1 MSSADDIYDARIK
14 ALAAKAEALG
24 PVDHADCRHE
34 ADNFLCG
41 DRVTVEVARDGD
53 TIKAVGGKV
62 RGCLLT
68 QAAAA
73 LVSQAAPGL
82 EAADLRDGIKQ
93 AEALMADGT
102 PARGAWEELNTFTP
116 VHDAKHRH
124 DCVLL
129 PFRALAACLDQTES
143 RDG

>member
-1 MSSADDIYDARIK
+1 MSGADGIYDTQIK
-14 ALAAKAEALG
+14 ELAATARDLG
-24 PVDHADCRHE
+24 PVEHADCRHE

-41 DRVTVEVARDGD
+41 DRVAVEVERDGVR
-53 TIKAVGGKV
+53 IKAVGGKV

-73 LVSQAAPGL
+73 LVAQAAPGL
-82 EAADLRDGIKQ
+82 KVADLRGGIKQ
-93 AEALMADGT
+93 VEALMADGT
-102 PARGAWEELNTFTP
+102 PATGAWEGLNVFTP

-129 PFRALAACLDQTES
+129 PFQALAACLDQTEP